1 MRFSS
6 IGLVAVGLVL
16 SSLSAIGCGASP
28 ELPAASNNVLS
39 LVQPGERSK
48 IRDLGSKRDR
58 TVLVEGKIKAQ
69 APLMGGQR
77 AYEVQDA
84 TGSIWVVTSQSVPA
98 TGSQV
103 TVQGKVRLEKID
115 LAGQDQSALYLEQQ

>member
-6 IGLVAVGLVL
+6 VGLMAVGLMV
-16 SSLSAIGCGASP
+16 SSLSAIGCSASP
-28 ELPAASNNVLS
+28 DLPTASNNVLS
-39 LVQPGERSK
+39 LVQPGERVK

-58 TVLVEGKIKAQ
+58 TVQVEGKIKAQ
-69 APLMGGQR
+69 APLMGGR
-77 AYEVQDA
+77 AYEVQDD
-84 TGSIWVVTSQSVPA
+84 TGSVWVVTSQTVPA

-115 LAGQDQSALYLEQQ
+115 LAGQDQSAVYLEQQ